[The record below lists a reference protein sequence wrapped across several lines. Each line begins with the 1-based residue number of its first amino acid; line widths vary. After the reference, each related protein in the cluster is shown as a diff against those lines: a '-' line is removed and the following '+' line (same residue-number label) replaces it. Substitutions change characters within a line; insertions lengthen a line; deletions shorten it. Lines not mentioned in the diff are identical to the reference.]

1 MPLFKKKEVK
11 INEDFIPG
19 WEDLPYC
26 SLATEWGIS
35 TGLCE
40 NGDPKLRQTEA
51 LEFIDC
57 GLCQLR
63 NDKNVQCW
71 VGEARSSSLP
81 TYKVQ
86 EAKLKL
92 DEEGWAA
99 GKNKKNKIK

>member
-40 NGDPKLRQTEA
+40 NGDPKIKHTEA
-51 LEFIDC
+51 LEFI
-57 GLCQLR
+57 QT
-63 NDKNVQCW
+63 N
-71 VGEARSSSLP
+71 SLLFLHILGTKRRHE
-81 TYKVQ
+81 TY
-86 EAKLKL
+86 
-92 DEEGWAA
+92 
-99 GKNKKNKIK
+99 ISP